1 MSFKLII
8 PPWVA
13 LGFYRGTRLYEYN
26 HKNECIK
33 YEKNKEYNKK
43 PQYLY
48 SSCMGA
54 GLFGIIIYANPFF
67 IPVIIAKEFYRLEV
81 NLRCLD
87 EEKDKKDY
95 HDIF

>member
-13 LGFYRGTRLYEYN
+13 LGFYRGIRSYEYD
-26 HKNECIK
+26 HKNECIQ

-48 SSCMGA
+48 SSCMGV
-54 GLFGIIIYANPFF
+54 GLLGSFLYVNPFLAPLI
-67 IPVIIAKEFYRLEV
+67 IPTELYRLEV
-81 NLRCLD
+81 NLRGLD
-87 EEKDKKDY
+87 EEKEKRKY
-95 HDIF
+95 NNIF

>member
-13 LGFYRGTRLYEYN
+13 LGFYRGTRSYEYDYE
-26 HKNECIK
+26 KQFIE
-33 YEKNKEYNKK
+33 YEKNKEYTKP

-48 SSCMGA
+48 SNCVGV

-67 IPVIIAKEFYRLEV
+67 VPIILGKEIYRLEV
-81 NLRCLD
+81 NLRGL
-87 EEKDKKDY
+87 EKEKDKKSYYDL
-95 HDIF
+95 F